1 MDWNS
6 LFGLTQ
12 PVAETVVRGSVM
24 YLFLLL
30 LFRLVIRRD
39 VGAIGIAD
47 ILVLVIIADA
57 AQNGIAGDYRSITD
71 GIILIATIASWN
83 LLFDWLSFRFP
94 RFGKLLSQNQLQ
106 LVRNGRMVHANMR
119 RELMTEEELRSKLRE
134 KGVDD
139 LSQVKSAYME
149 PDGAV
154 SVITRRSS

>member
-71 GIILIATIASWN
+71 GIILIATIAFWN

-106 LVRNGRMVHANMR
+106 LVRNGRMVHENMR

-134 KGVDD
+134 KGVEDI
-139 LSQVKSAYME
+139 SQVKSAYME

-154 SVITRRSS
+154 SVIKRRS

>member
-12 PVAETVVRGSVM
+12 PVVETVVRGSVM
-24 YLFLLL
+24 YLFLLF
-30 LFRLVIRRD
+30 LFRVVIRRD

-71 GIILIATIASWN
+71 GVILISTITSWN

-94 RFGKLLSQNQLQ
+94 RFGKLLTQNQLQ
-106 LVRNGRMVHANMR
+106 LVRNGHMIQGNMK

-134 KGVDD
+134 QGVED

-154 SVITRRSS
+154 SVIKRRS